1 MTDIELKDFMKA
13 VRRCV
18 NDQCDEKCFLY
29 TETTNCSFKL
39 LDEIMERMNILPEDY
54 MEWLK
59 SKND

>member
-29 TETTNCSFKL
+29 TEHNNCSFKL